1 MSSIPATVSQAAARA
16 FKYLSRPYEELAQA
30 LKKDE
35 NVEECLRTHENVFAE
50 DKNLG
55 LIAQVLERREMR
67 RIVALKEAYV
77 AISLEDVAK
86 KVCRTESSNSL
97 QEDTQRIE
105 SLIVRMVCQ
114 FYVTFLNIRLTK
126 DI

>member
-16 FKYLSRPYEELAQA
+16 FKYLSRSYEELAQA
-30 LKKDE
+30 LKRDE
-35 NVEECLRTHENVFAE
+35 NVDECLRTHENVYAE

-55 LIAQVLERREMR
+55 LIAQVLERRAMR
-67 RIVALKEAYV
+67 RIAALKEAYI

-86 KVCRTESSNSL
+86 KVCGTKSPNSL
-97 QEDTQRIE
+97 QEDIQRVE

-114 FYVTFLNIRLTK
+114 FYVTFLNTRLMK